1 MRARIYRNLNK
12 GGLSIKTKVDGKWRV
27 TEYTT
32 HAVLF
37 DCTFR
42 TSKKE
47 RDRISAGGHK
57 SVHAW
62 IEGDLISTNI
72 DHFKRSLAPVPYYNP
87 QFSEFFEIDG
97 EPVTKA
103 DAVKVYATKK
113 GIK

>member
-12 GGLSIKTKVDGKWRV
+12 GGLSIKTKIDGKWRV
-27 TEYTT
+27 TEYATQ
-32 HAVLF
+32 AVLF

-47 RDRISAGGHK
+47 RDRIASGGHK

-72 DHFKRSLAPVPYYNP
+72 DHFNRSLAPIPYYNP
-87 QFSEFFEIDG
+87 KYSEFFEIDG
-97 EPVTKA
+97 QVVKSA
-103 DAVKVYATKK
+103 DAVKVYAPKK
-113 GIK
+113 GVK

>member
-32 HAVLF
+32 QAVLF

-47 RDRISAGGHK
+47 RERIAAGGHK

-62 IEGDLISTNI
+62 IEGDLISTDFN
-72 DHFKRSLAPVPYYNP
+72 DFKNSLAPVPYYNP
-87 QFSEFFEIDG
+87 HLTQFFEIDG
-97 EPVTKA
+97 EAVTKA
-103 DAVKVYATKK
+103 DAVKVYAPKK
-113 GIK
+113 GVK